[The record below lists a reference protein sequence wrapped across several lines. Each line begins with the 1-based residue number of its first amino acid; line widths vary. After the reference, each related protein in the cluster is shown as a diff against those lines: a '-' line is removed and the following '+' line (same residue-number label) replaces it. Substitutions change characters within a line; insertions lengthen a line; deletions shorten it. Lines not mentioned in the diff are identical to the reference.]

1 MKLTSKEL
9 SNTHRVIVFG
19 ESKSGKTELVG
30 RLAERY
36 NLLYFD
42 LENGFETLL
51 KLPQEWKDRIEL
63 VSIPDTKVY
72 PVAIET
78 ILKVL
83 EGKVSICEKHGKC
96 SCIRCKKEPDAE
108 YVVVDINNLQH
119 HHHKSCRKGPYL
131 QSL

>member
-83 EGKVSICEKHGKC
+83 EGKVRHLRE
-96 SCIRCKKEPDAE
+96 AW
-108 YVVVDINNLQH
+108 
-119 HHHKSCRKGPYL
+119 
-131 QSL
+131 

>member
-51 KLPQEWKDRIEL
+51 KLPQEWKDRIEVGL
-63 VSIPDTKVY
+63 DVNPHRFIT
-72 PVAIET
+72 AWNMT
-78 ILKVL
+78 LK
-83 EGKVSICEKHGKC
+83 
-96 SCIRCKKEPDAE
+96 
-108 YVVVDINNLQH
+108 NND
-119 HHHKSCRKGPYL
+119 
-131 QSL
+131 